1 MCALSPR
8 QRLRRCA
15 RERGRDRRG
24 VTLPGVLIG
33 LSLTSLVLALL
44 GSAMVTLL
52 RQAHRQHDRTQAR
65 AQLAHGASVLAAEL
79 RNLATAST
87 ADDPSDLL
95 LIADTAVEVRAAVGG
110 GATCSAASDAVELVD
125 AAASG
130 APFVSW
136 WSDVPQSDDVVHVH
150 DEGPSPMIADDV
162 WHARTV
168 VSVEWG
174 AGACAGGPLA
184 QWSGS
189 GLRLRLGG
197 APLPSTV
204 GAGAPVRVT
213 RRRRY
218 VLYRAGD
225 GSWQLGQRTWSG
237 GVSSLQ
243 PVTGPLNSA
252 VGVDP
257 GLTVA
262 AVAADG
268 APVAGLAPLAPAA
281 RLSIVVRAE
290 RRWAGRRWLDSA
302 AAHVPLDAGSA
313 P

>member
-1 MCALSPR
+1 MRSVSRLPR
-8 QRLRRCA
+8 RGS
-15 RERGRDRRG
+15 RERDRGCRG

-52 RQAHRQHDRTQAR
+52 RHAHQQHDRTQAR
-65 AQLAHGASVLAAEL
+65 AHLAHGASVLAAEL
-79 RNLATAST
+79 RTLAAAST
-87 ADDPSDLL
+87 TADVSDLL
-95 LIADTAVEVRAAVGG
+95 LIADTAVEVRAPVGA
-110 GATCSAASDAVELVD
+110 GATCAVATDAIELAD
-125 AAASG
+125 AIATG

-136 WSDVPQSDDVVHVH
+136 WTDVPQPEDLVHVH
-150 DEGPSPMIADDV
+150 DEGPSPMIADDA
-162 WHARTV
+162 WLARTV
-168 VSVEWG
+168 VSVEAG
-174 AGACAGGPLA
+174 AGACTAGPMA
-184 QWSGS
+184 QWAGS
-189 GLRLRLGG
+189 GLRLRLAGP
-197 APLPSTV
+197 PLPSSV

-237 GVSSLQ
+237 GVASLQ
-243 PVTGPLNSA
+243 PISGPLNA
-252 VGVDP
+252 PVGADP

-262 AVAADG
+262 AIAGDG
-268 APVAGLAPLAPAA
+268 TPVAGLAPLAPAA
-281 RLSIVVRAE
+281 RLSIVLRAE

-302 AAHVPLDAGSA
+302 VAHVPLDVGSA